1 MSYSLNV
8 DCKGTLDVF
17 SKLENLFNY
26 IQQVMRIT
34 SPMLFRQVDDFFFKD
49 CLYNMKCALNNP
61 SQPDVAFLTSAIV
74 AGVSLVVLG
83 GKHDGDPSCFYSTG
97 AGRGVL

>member
-17 SKLENLFNY
+17 NKLENIFNY

-34 SPMLFRQVDDFFFKD
+34 SPMMFRQVDDFFLK
-49 CLYNMKCALNNP
+49 
-61 SQPDVAFLTSAIV
+61 IV
-74 AGVSLVVLG
+74 
-83 GKHDGDPSCFYSTG
+83 P
-97 AGRGVL
+97 